1 MRNNY
6 WVISEVFKTKRVF
19 LGYSKRELASLVG
32 ISHSELSRIEHG
44 ERENY
49 NVVTLINLCEVLHL
63 DFIKLLKIAGYLP
76 CKHGD
81 FEQDLL
87 DQIEE
92 FNKSK
97 KDYSKFKDKDKEKDG
112 YFIIAFFGMED

>member
-1 MRNNY
+1 MKNNY
-6 WVISEVFKTKRVF
+6 WIISEVVKMKRIF
-19 LGYSKRELASLVG
+19 LGYSRRELASLVG

-63 DFIKLLKIAGYLP
+63 DFIRLLKIAGYLP
-76 CKHGD
+76 CANGD

-92 FNKSK
+92 FNKLK
-97 KDYSKFKDKDKEKDG
+97 KDCSVDKGKNKDKDE
-112 YFIIAFFGMED
+112 YCIIAFFDMEE

>member
-1 MRNNY
+1 MKNNY
-6 WVISEVFKTKRVF
+6 WIISEVVKMKRIF
-19 LGYSKRELASLVG
+19 LGYSRRELASLVG

-63 DFIKLLKIAGYLP
+63 DFIRLLKIAGYLP
-76 CKHGD
+76 CDNND

-92 FNKSK
+92 FNKLK
-97 KDYSKFKDKDKEKDG
+97 KDCSKVKNKAKDE
-112 YFIIAFFGMED
+112 YCIIAFFDMEEL